1 MEEGKLDSM
10 MKGIK
15 ESTKVTEKDKK
26 ETTKITKVLKDLGK
40 STGNRPPIVM
50 LGYINTTN
58 ISCSSMLAK

>member
-1 MEEGKLDSM
+1 MEEGKLESM

-40 STGNRPPIVM
+40 STGNRPPI
-50 LGYINTTN
+50 GCNKCKY
-58 ISCSSMLAK
+58 

>member
-26 ETTKITKVLKDLGK
+26 ETKKIADVLKDLGK
-40 STGNRPPIVM
+40 STVNRPLIG
-50 LGYINTTN
+50 LN
-58 ISCSSMLAK
+58 

>member
-1 MEEGKLDSM
+1 MEEGKLESM

-40 STGNRPPIVM
+40 SKG
-50 LGYINTTN
+50 
-58 ISCSSMLAK
+58 SSPHIG